1 MIDFRLHSAIQLL
14 IFLVENFYN
23 KSNSELFVFGI
34 ISKIRSWKKILQTSS
49 LSKLTVVNLTSSF
62 EFSENVF

>member
-62 EFSENVF
+62 EFFENVF

>member
-1 MIDFRLHSAIQLL
+1 MTDFRLHSAIQLQ

-62 EFSENVF
+62 EFFENVF